1 LSAWDKG
8 FDQQMR
14 PYRTTDK
21 RGITTKVTLDIIR
34 QVVEKARAFKAKDNR
49 LRIQEFSRMF
59 NQEKK
64 LQLSWKT
71 IQEILTAN
79 NLYKPETRQKR
90 PVFYKNL
97 CQRVPNGLISIDG
110 SDFVIWIND
119 MPLEYNIELGVDV
132 GSFCHTGFYISQSET
147 SEAVLNVLEKHGQ
160 EFGLPLGVVFD
171 SGSANL
177 SEEVTDYLQKNGI
190 EIAPAGPAN
199 PKGNGSDE
207 GAFSLLKKTI
217 GNIRLDTSST
227 WALGKSVLEAI
238 LSVYVKMRNQ
248 LALRKPR
255 ISPIEHMQ
263 VPVLKEQLKHEQQRL
278 AKHVRDKNQGDAN
291 LPKLDRLYW
300 VIDHH
305 DLTPEQAEFKRAKKC
320 IKAYDLEAISKT
332 EKAFLLAVNRDR
344 ARKNLSYF
352 FGILKNVQQ
361 EIDDQRYQDYC
372 RKQYNYELQLENQ
385 RRRQEYQAK
394 SQRTVEQI
402 VNLAITVMELTTD
415 FLKESALKR
424 CRKWL
429 SQIISSKSY
438 INPIRKKIFDE
449 IGNKKELDL
458 NKKEQVSQ
466 LMDQLINQ
474 AVGA

>member
-1 LSAWDKG
+1 MRTAALVLEIPFSTLSAWDKG

-21 RGITTKVTLDIIR
+21 RGTATKVTLEVIR

-71 IQEILTAN
+71 IQAILTAN
-79 NLYKPETRQKR
+79 DLYKPETRQKR
-90 PVFYKNL
+90 PAFYKNL
-97 CQRVPNGLISIDG
+97 CQRIPNGLISIDG
-110 SDFVIWIND
+110 SDFVLWIND

-132 GSFCHTGFYISQSET
+132 GSFCHSGFYVSQSET
-147 SEAVLNVLEKHGQ
+147 AAAVLNVLEQHGQ

-177 SEEVTDYLQKNGI
+177 SKEVTDYLQKNGI

-207 GAFSLLKKTI
+207 GAFSLLKENLGT
-217 GNIRLDTSST
+217 IRLDTSSP

-263 VPVLKEQLKHEQQRL
+263 VPVSKEQLKHEQQRL
-278 AKHVRDKNQGDAN
+278 AKHVQDKNQD
-291 LPKLDRLYW
+291 D
-300 VIDHH
+300 
-305 DLTPEQAEFKRAKKC
+305 
-320 IKAYDLEAISKT
+320 S
-332 EKAFLLAVNRDR
+332 
-344 ARKNLSYF
+344 NLSKF
-352 FGILKNVQQ
+352 VFM
-361 EIDDQRYQDYC
+361 C
-372 RKQYNYELQLENQ
+372 
-385 RRRQEYQAK
+385 
-394 SQRTVEQI
+394 SS
-402 VNLAITVMELTTD
+402 
-415 FLKESALKR
+415 FL
-424 CRKWL
+424 
-429 SQIISSKSY
+429 
-438 INPIRKKIFDE
+438 PICKC
-449 IGNKKELDL
+449 LPL
-458 NKKEQVSQ
+458 
-466 LMDQLINQ
+466 
-474 AVGA
+474 